1 MRMKCL
7 KSEKKPTYTWLTRS
21 KFSKVVKSQD
31 NKSDLTYQDI
41 DWARCNAQLLKKQSD
56 ILMAFRGKNEKLV
69 QILQNEL
76 IQSFSARALAVRKVT
91 TNSGK
96 ITPGID
102 SVIWDDN
109 HSKMRAIQSLKDI
122 SPYKATPV
130 KRVYIPKSDGT
141 QRPLGIPTMRD
152 RAIQT
157 LWIFALDPIAEEVSD
172 PRSYGFRKF
181 RGVHDCST
189 YLKLVLGSY
198 TNTRKYVLDA
208 DVSKFFDS
216 VSHQWL
222 LEHIPMDSRF
232 LKEFLKAGFLEKGSY
247 HDTVDGFPQ
256 GGSISPVVARMVLDG
271 IETELGEDFRVV
283 RYADD
288 FVVLGKTESQLK
300 TTAMSIIRRFL
311 ELRGLKLN
319 ERKTKICSIKDGF
332 DFLGLRFR
340 EYEDP
345 ARAKGVKKGIFL
357 VKPTDKKIIEFK
369 GKLSKVIEDHQHKPI
384 ALMIVSLN
392 RMLKGW
398 SEHYRVVSS
407 SRAFN
412 TIGHHLFK
420 KLWKFLKKRYPKTPR
435 REIVKRHFTRM
446 GNDKWVFCDVPS
458 RDGFQT
464 DKITLFQIGNV
475 RMKRHL
481 LCTGG
486 NPYDPLN
493 HKYYTERTVRI
504 CNVDPNPKSVRSRLS
519 QMQKGLCPVCH
530 MALTREEELEVH
542 HVIPRKE
549 KGSNKLSNLRLI
561 HKVCH
566 KQLTHTKN
574 KKLKAAFKAAGLIT

>member
-1 MRMKCL
+1 MKCS

-21 KFSKVVKSQD
+21 KFTKAVKSQV
-31 NKSDLTYQDI
+31 NKTDLLYQDI
-41 DWARCNAQLLKKQSD
+41 DWAKCNAQLLKKQSE

-91 TNSGK
+91 TNNEK
-96 ITPGID
+96 KTPGID

-109 HSKMRAIQSLKDI
+109 SKKMEAIRSLRSI
-122 SPYKATPV
+122 FPYKAAPV

-152 RAIQT
+152 RAVQT

-172 PRSYGFRKF
+172 RRSYGFRKF

-208 DVSKFFDS
+208 DVSKLFDS

-232 LKEFLKAGFLEKGSY
+232 LKEFLKAGFLEKGTY
-247 HDTVDGFPQ
+247 RDTEDGFPQ
-256 GGSISPVVARMVLDG
+256 GGSISPVIARMILDG
-271 IETELGEDFRVV
+271 IEAELGEDFRVA

-300 TTAMSIIRRFL
+300 VTAMPMIRKFL

-319 ERKTKICSIKDGF
+319 ERKTKICSIQDGF
-332 DFLGLRFR
+332 DFLGLHFR
-340 EYEDP
+340 EYENQ
-345 ARAKGVKKGIFL
+345 ARAKGVKIGIFL
-357 VKPTDKKIIEFK
+357 VKPTDKKVIEFK
-369 GKLSKVIEDHQHKPI
+369 GKLSEVIEDHQHKPI
-384 ALMIVSLN
+384 ALMIMSLN

-407 SRAFN
+407 TKVFN
-412 TIGHHLFK
+412 TISYHLFK
-420 KLWKFLKKRYPKTPR
+420 KLWKFLKKRYPKTAH
-435 REIVKRHFTRM
+435 REIVKRHFTRI

-464 DKITLFQIGNV
+464 DKVTLFQIGNV

-486 NPYDPLN
+486 NPYDPSN
-493 HKYYTERTVRI
+493 HKYYANRIVRI
-504 CNVDPNPKSVRSRLS
+504 CNVDPNPKSVRSRLART
-519 QMQKGLCPVCH
+519 QKALCPVCNT
-530 MALTREEELEVH
+530 ALTREEELEVH
-542 HVIPRKE
+542 HIIPRKD
-549 KGSNKLSNLRLI
+549 KGSNKLSNLKLV

-566 KQLTHTKN
+566 KQLTHTKS
-574 KKLKAAFKAAGLIT
+574 KKLKAAFKAAGLIH